1 MTLSILFLSASIIFG
16 RVYHADVPP
25 AGMAFWRAVAA
36 FLVCLPFVYRE
47 LLAQFRLALKHWKLM
62 IAIGIAQSVSGQ
74 IPFFLGLHTTT
85 AVTGGL
91 IVATQP
97 VVIFLLAWLVLR
109 DPMQRAQVA
118 GLIIAFTGVVTV
130 VAHGD
135 LAEFLRLEFVTGDLL
150 IQLSVV
156 SWAAYFILI
165 KRALDVLS
173 PLVLF
178 EAMTLAAIVVLAPCY
193 AAEILVW
200 GKHTRFN
207 APTLITVL
215 YLAIFASV
223 IALVFFNI
231 GIRRLGPGRAGAYN
245 YLIPVFTALL
255 AGAVLGETI
264 EAYHVIGLVL
274 VCAGVFLTNRPVR
287 IGAVAPK

>member
-1 MTLSILFLSASIIFG
+1 M
-16 RVYHADVPP
+16 
-25 AGMAFWRAVAA
+25 VA
-36 FLVCLPFVYRE
+36 
-47 LLAQFRLALKHWKLM
+47 
-62 IAIGIAQSVSGQ
+62 
-74 IPFFLGLHTTT
+74 
-85 AVTGGL
+85 
-91 IVATQP
+91 
-97 VVIFLLAWLVLR
+97 
-109 DPMQRAQVA
+109 
-118 GLIIAFTGVVTV
+118 V

-135 LAEFLRLEFVTGDLL
+135 LAALLRLEFVAGDLL
-150 IQLSVV
+150 IQLSVI

-173 PLVLF
+173 PMVVF

-193 AAEILVW
+193 AGEILVW
-200 GKHTRFN
+200 GEHPRLN
-207 APTLITVL
+207 EPTLITVL

-231 GIRRLGPGRAGAYN
+231 GIRRLGAGRAGAYN

-255 AGAVLGETI
+255 AGPVLGETI

-287 IGAVAPK
+287 IGSVAPK